1 MDAYPTL
8 PLLTVPLG
16 KRRITGIDKWLSAA
30 WVEEWKH
37 RDPNQ
42 HAFIW
47 SGIHTAHQAK
57 GGNWQVDQ
65 AVASLHLH
73 FWMYAGKTI
82 WWWAHERTRA
92 HLHSHSKKKGSCV
105 LQLSDLSLRLL
116 KWPSKQI
123 GRKINPCLLH
133 RDPGRLKLWT
143 MSPYQINKYSMH
155 IFRPIFFSTIM
166 EL

>member
-42 HAFIW
+42 HAFIC

-92 HLHSHSKKKGSCV
+92 HLHSHSKKKG
-105 LQLSDLSLRLL
+105 QLCIAALRSVTSAVKMAIKADWEEDKSMPAPQRSWSTKTVDYVPL
-116 KWPSKQI
+116 P
-123 GRKINPCLLH
+123 
-133 RDPGRLKLWT
+133 
-143 MSPYQINKYSMH
+143 NK
-155 IFRPIFFSTIM
+155 
-166 EL
+166 